1 MARRDITGSGERG
14 AAIVEFAIV
23 GTLFFTMLFGIIEF
37 GRLLWIH
44 NELTRATRR
53 AARYAVTH
61 GDAGFGNAKNVAVYG
76 RADAG
81 GTARPIIPDLTVGDV
96 TVTGSSEYGI
106 NVGTVTVTIDYQF
119 SYVVR
124 LIGTYVQM
132 PTYQTV
138 LPAESGGCE
147 NFANPANPCALS

>member
-1 MARRDITGSGERG
+1 MAERDITSGGERG
-14 AAIVEFAIV
+14 ASIVEFAIV
-23 GTLFFTMLFGIIEF
+23 GVLFFTMLFGIIEF

-61 GDAGFGNAKNVAVYG
+61 GDAGFENAVNVAVYG
-76 RADAG
+76 RADVG
-81 GTARPIIPDLTVGDV
+81 GTAKPIIPDLTVNDV
-96 TVTGSSEYGI
+96 TVTASSEYGI
-106 NVGTVTVTIDYQF
+106 NVGVVTVTIDYDF
-119 SYVVR
+119 NYVVR
-124 LIGTYVQM
+124 LIGTYVEM

-147 NFANPANPCALS
+147 NFADPANPCA

>member
-1 MARRDITGSGERG
+1 MARRDITTGGERG
-14 AAIVEFAIV
+14 ASIVEFAIV

-61 GDAGFGNAKNVAVYG
+61 DGDANFGKAKNVAVYG
-76 RADAG
+76 TADAVWG
-81 GTARPIIPDLTVGDV
+81 ARPIIPDLSVGDV
-96 TVTGSSEYGI
+96 TVTASNEYGI
-106 NVGTVTVTIDYQF
+106 NVGTITVTINYEF
-119 SYVVR
+119 NYVVR

-132 PTYQTV
+132 PTYTTV

-147 NFANPANPCALS
+147 NFANPADPCV